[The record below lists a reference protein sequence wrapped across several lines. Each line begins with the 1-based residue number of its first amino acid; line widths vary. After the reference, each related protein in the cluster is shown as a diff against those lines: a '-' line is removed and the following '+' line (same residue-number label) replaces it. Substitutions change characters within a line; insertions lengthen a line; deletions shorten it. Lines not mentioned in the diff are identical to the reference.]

1 MIISISSRKTRDLSK
16 NVVKIFSDI
25 ADKYGTKNGGV
36 NKLVPN
42 LGNKRKYVIHY
53 RNLQFYLTLGMKLSK
68 VHRVLKFK
76 QSDWLK
82 KFVDFN
88 TDKRKNTSN
97 NFEKD
102 FFKQMINSAFGKT
115 MLNPRKRMC

>member
-42 LGNKRKYVIHY
+42 LDNKRKYVIHY

-88 TDKRKNTSN
+88 TDKRKNASN

-115 MLNPRKRMC
+115 MLNPKKRMC

>member
-42 LGNKRKYVIHY
+42 LGNKRK
-53 RNLQFYLTLGMKLSK
+53 
-68 VHRVLKFK
+68 
-76 QSDWLK
+76 
-82 KFVDFN
+82 
-88 TDKRKNTSN
+88 
-97 NFEKD
+97 
-102 FFKQMINSAFGKT
+102 
-115 MLNPRKRMC
+115 

>member
-1 MIISISSRKTRDLSK
+1 
-16 NVVKIFSDI
+16 
-25 ADKYGTKNGGV
+25 
-36 NKLVPN
+36 
-42 LGNKRKYVIHY
+42 
-53 RNLQFYLTLGMKLSK
+53 MKLSK

-88 TDKRKNTSN
+88 TDKRKNASN